1 MTDFEHDDDDG
12 QGLRHY
18 LAVVSRRRWIVVG
31 VFVLALVAAILFT
44 LRQPSEYKAQTTI
57 VVGQSG
63 GLVQPQNANAIQ
75 PFSATMQELIKSS
88 VVARGVI
95 SALRLDTTP
104 EQLLS
109 RIGVSFNPESAAL
122 KVSVVDRSPA
132 AAKAIVGKI
141 GGVFSNLVT
150 ERFGKGTPASANT
163 PATPPLTA
171 TVWDPAHVIPGKV
184 QPNPGQNLIIAG
196 VLGLFLGLLAAFLRD
211 YFDRTLRTTQE
222 IEQALGIPVIGQIPV
237 PQTRDRRPHML
248 LDGDGPFEEAFYTLR
263 TNLQYIAVGHPLRR
277 ILVTSSV
284 PDEGKTTVC
293 ANLALAFAQSGASV
307 AVLETDLRRP
317 NLSSIFDLS
326 PFANGLT
333 SVLVGR
339 ARLQDAIRHVR
350 PFGVLDRTGSDRDV
364 ALLSSGPVPPNP
376 SELVGSTEMRKV
388 VDQLSE
394 QFDSIILDSPP
405 ILLVADAVEL
415 AKLADGVIVVV
426 RANQI
431 TRDTAREVRALAD
444 RLDIEL
450 VGAVVTGVPP
460 RVGYSYPHSYEAPSE
475 GTRDIA
481 RVRTSPERVSL
492 AARTHARRRKP
503 DPARDRAAGAP
514 EL

>member
-1 MTDFEHDDDDG
+1 
-12 QGLRHY
+12 
-18 LAVVSRRRWIVVG
+18 
-31 VFVLALVAAILFT
+31 
-44 LRQPSEYKAQTTI
+44 
-57 VVGQSG
+57 
-63 GLVQPQNANAIQ
+63 
-75 PFSATMQELIKSS
+75 
-88 VVARGVI
+88 
-95 SALRLDTTP
+95 
-104 EQLLS
+104 
-109 RIGVSFNPESAAL
+109 
-122 KVSVVDRSPA
+122 
-132 AAKAIVGKI
+132 
-141 GGVFSNLVT
+141 
-150 ERFGKGTPASANT
+150 
-163 PATPPLTA
+163 
-171 TVWDPAHVIPGKV
+171 
-184 QPNPGQNLIIAG
+184 
-196 VLGLFLGLLAAFLRD
+196 
-211 YFDRTLRTTQE
+211 
-222 IEQALGIPVIGQIPV
+222 
-237 PQTRDRRPHML
+237 ML
-248 LDGDGPFEEAFYTLR
+248 LDGAGPFEEAFYTLR

-317 NLSSIFDLS
+317 HLSSIFDLS

-350 PFGVLDRTGSDRDV
+350 PFGVLDRTESDRDV

-431 TRDTAREVRALAD
+431 TRDTAREVRALAN
-444 RLDIEL
+444 RLDIQL

-460 RVGYSYPHSYEAPSE
+460 RVGYSYPHSYEAPGE
-475 GTRDIA
+475 GTRDAA
-481 RVRTSPERVSL
+481 RVRTSPEPVSL
-492 AARTHARRRKP
+492 ATRTLARRRKP
-503 DPARDRAAGAP
+503 GPAPDRAAGAP
-514 EL
+514 SSSAPSVIRATGGPCDAGILRPLLPRDVGDVGQPSLRAAASRRAPGQALARARLPARLRGGGRRRERQAAPCHLRRRVPEHSRRHSAARAARQSSTVFACSALADRGAAGLTFPSSPPSSRRAPTSWSPWGGTSSATFRPWSRDRRAHRDAPASDAALLGRAGRRAPRLAGAYRGGARSPVSHLCLSLWRERRAGPGSRPRGRLRGCLRPAGVDRLAGPVRPSSPSGSGGPTEGSSSR